1 REEQWYLTVSVSGL
15 RLGKV
20 CDSYPICLAL
30 HESIFPV
37 PSFTR
42 KGDVAGFYGFIDLRA
57 VFPSGRPRKS
67 SQAGGLRLVPP
78 VAHCVLPIQSTDRRP
93 RPGPDWIIP
102 KYLLAL

>member
-1 REEQWYLTVSVSGL
+1 MTVSVSGL

-42 KGDVAGFYGFIDLRA
+42 KGDVAGFFGFIDFEQF
-57 VFPSGRPRKS
+57 FP
-67 SQAGGLRLVPP
+67 AGGLLPASVVRLVN
-78 VAHCVLPIQSTDRRP
+78 RR
-93 RPGPDWIIP
+93 RVED
-102 KYLLAL
+102 